1 MRKWWWWQ
9 ESGEDVLLE
18 EEVCGAAVCGMPLS
32 HMSQQ
37 NSEYSATFWL
47 VATNLRLALMLP
59 HAEEDVPS
67 HHHKDQALQPDMWVP
82 EHCAVAL
89 QGGWTH
95 ARGRWDSLCGVWNVI
110 PLGMVLRVS
119 MTDSASSP
127 LAVFTRSTAT
137 PIPLTPTRGASP
149 ASPPVSYLRAPTAR
163 DIWDRRGSAGFPLP
177 VVSLMLTYA
186 DEMT

>member
-1 MRKWWWWQ
+1 MSTTSVRG
-9 ESGEDVLLE
+9 SDRFCGN
-18 EEVCGAAVCGMPLS
+18 EVSFFG
-32 HMSQQ
+32 
-37 NSEYSATFWL
+37 WL
-47 VATNLRLALMLP
+47 ILGFCQMV
-59 HAEEDVPS
+59 
-67 HHHKDQALQPDMWVP
+67 DQALQPDMWVP